1 MPERKMRAD
10 AAAFTQNP
18 RRKQAAGRPLRAN
31 GAAATH
37 LTQISPLSLIK
48 PARVGQIHMTAT
60 PKQFDRSEGA
70 KRDIIAGG
78 IVVAAILLFVGTG
91 SNVMQAAVRA
101 LIGIGGGPDRA
112 LATALILNVALIL
125 FGWRRY
131 KDLNREILER
141 TEAEQRA
148 RYLADTDPLTGFL
161 NRRALLATGQRQI
174 ATAIAEKRQVAL
186 FLLDLDHFKTVNDI
200 HGHAAG
206 DRVLQV
212 AAERIS
218 AVLPPNATK
227 ARLGG
232 DEFVAMLVFEPAA
245 RADID
250 ALAAELVAALD
261 NNITHDAQQ
270 IRIGASLGISLA
282 NDASM
287 TMETMVRQADIAMY
301 HCKDEGRNRFC
312 WFEQGMEMAVQ
323 VRNQIETG
331 IRDGMPRGEFVPHFE
346 PQVDIASGRLIGF
359 EMLMRWESPEYGM
372 IPPERFIP
380 VAEESGLI
388 GELSLQV
395 IREAMEIAKRWDPSI
410 MLAVNISPQQLKDPW
425 FSQKLTKL
433 LVEVGFPAAQLEV
446 EITESS
452 LFENL
457 PLVRSIVT
465 SLKNQGVSLSLD
477 DFGTGY
483 SSLSHLRALP
493 FDRIKIDRSFV
504 AAMRGSADAQAIV
517 VAIVRLGESLAMPI
531 TAEGVEDEATAIELT
546 RLGCSKG
553 QGWYFGR
560 AASAADTDRLL
571 AERGLLRAPMVAPAG
586 PDVGEDAPLRK
597 TA

>member
-1 MPERKMRAD
+1 
-10 AAAFTQNP
+10 
-18 RRKQAAGRPLRAN
+18 
-31 GAAATH
+31 
-37 LTQISPLSLIK
+37 
-48 PARVGQIHMTAT
+48 MTAT

-112 LATALILNVALIL
+112 LATALVLNVALIL

-131 KDLNREILER
+131 KDLNREIRER

-261 NNITHDAQQ
+261 NNVTHDAQQ
-270 IRIGASLGISLA
+270 IRVGASLGISLA
-282 NDASM
+282 SDASI

-312 WFEQGMEMAVQ
+312 WFEAGMEMAVQ

-331 IRDGMPRGEFVPHFE
+331 IREGMPRGEFVPHFE

-395 IREAMEIAKRWDPSI
+395 IREAMEAAKRWDPSI

-433 LVEVGFPAAQLEV
+433 LVEVGFPASQLEV

-504 AAMRGSADAQAIV
+504 AAMRGSPDAQAIV

-560 AASAADTDRLL
+560 AASAGDTDRLL
-571 AERGLLRAPMVAPAG
+571 ADRGLLRAPMVPPVG
-586 PDVGEDAPLRK
+586 PNTSDEEPLRK

>member
-1 MPERKMRAD
+1 M
-10 AAAFTQNP
+10 
-18 RRKQAAGRPLRAN
+18 
-31 GAAATH
+31 
-37 LTQISPLSLIK
+37 I
-48 PARVGQIHMTAT
+48 AT
-60 PKQFDRSEGA
+60 PKPLDRSEGA
-70 KRDIIAGG
+70 KRDIITGG
-78 IVVAAILLFVGTG
+78 IVVAAILLFIGTG
-91 SNVMQAAVRA
+91 GNVMQAVVRA
-101 LIGIGGGPDRA
+101 LIGIGGGPDRV
-112 LATALILNVALIL
+112 LATALVLNIALIL

-131 KDLNREILER
+131 NDLNREIRER

-161 NRRALLATGQRQI
+161 NRRALLVSGQRM
-174 ATAIAEKRQVAL
+174 IAEAAVEKREVAL

-212 AAERIS
+212 AAERI
-218 AVLPPNATK
+218 AAALPPSATK

-232 DEFVAMLVFEPAA
+232 DEFVAMIAFDPAA
-245 RADID
+245 RGDID
-250 ALAAELVAALD
+250 ALAAELVTALD
-261 NNITHDAQQ
+261 NKVTHDSQQ
-270 IRIGASLGISLA
+270 IRIGASLGIALA
-282 NDASM
+282 GDSSV

-301 HCKDEGRNRFC
+301 HCKDEGRNRHV

-323 VRNQIETG
+323 VRNQIEMG
-331 IRDGMPRGEFVPHFE
+331 IREGMPRGEFIPHFE
-346 PQVDIASGRLIGF
+346 PQVDIATGRLIGF
-359 EMLMRWESPEYGM
+359 EMLMRWESPEYGL

-395 IREAMEIAKRWDPSI
+395 IREAMDIAKRWDPTI
-410 MLAVNISPQQLKDPW
+410 VLAVNISPQQLKDPW

-433 LVEVGFPAAQLEV
+433 LVETGFPAAQLEV

-493 FDRIKIDRSFV
+493 FDRIKIDRSFI
-504 AAMRGSADAQAIV
+504 AAMRGSPDAQAIV
-517 VAIVRLGESLAMPI
+517 LAIVRLGESLAMPI

-546 RLGCSKG
+546 RLGCAKG

-560 AASAADTDRLL
+560 AASAADTERLL
-571 AERGLLRAPMVAPAG
+571 ADRGLLRGVGVPPAG
-586 PDVGEDAPLRK
+586 PVTDEKEPLRK

>member
-1 MPERKMRAD
+1 MVGNENMMAEPK
-10 AAAFTQNP
+10 P
-18 RRKQAAGRPLRAN
+18 RN
-31 GAAATH
+31 
-37 LTQISPLSLIK
+37 
-48 PARVGQIHMTAT
+48 
-60 PKQFDRSEGA
+60 RSEDA

-78 IVVAAILLFVGTG
+78 IVVAAIVLFVGTG
-91 SNVMQAAVRA
+91 GSVMQAVVRG
-101 LIGIGGGPDRA
+101 LIGIGGGPDKV
-112 LATALILNVALIL
+112 LSVALILNIALIL

-131 KDLNREILER
+131 EDLNREIRER
-141 TEAEQRA
+141 TDAEQRA

-161 NRRALLATGQRQI
+161 NRRALLAKGQQMI
-174 ATAIAEKRQVAL
+174 ATATAEHRHVAL

-232 DEFVAMLVFEPAA
+232 DEFVAMLQFEPGV
-245 RADID
+245 RGNID
-250 ALAAELVAALD
+250 ALAAELVTTLEATVA
-261 NNITHDAQQ
+261 HDAQQ
-270 IRIGASLGISLA
+270 IRIGASLGIALA
-282 NDASM
+282 TDASM

-301 HCKDEGRNRFC
+301 HCKDEGRNRHI

-346 PQVDIASGRLIGF
+346 PQVDIASGRLLGF
-359 EMLMRWESPEYGM
+359 EMLMRWESPEYGL

-395 IREAMEIAKRWDPSI
+395 IRHAMEAAKSWDPSI

-433 LVEVGFPAAQLEV
+433 LVEVGFPASQLEV

-493 FDRIKIDRSFV
+493 FDRIKIDRSFI

-553 QGWYFGR
+553 QGWYYGR
-560 AASAADTDRLL
+560 ATSAEDTARLL
-571 AERGLLRAPMVAPAG
+571 ADRGLLRAPALPQGGSPGAG
-586 PDVGEDAPLRK
+586 EEPLRK

>member
-1 MPERKMRAD
+1 M
-10 AAAFTQNP
+10 T
-18 RRKQAAGRPLRAN
+18 
-31 GAAATH
+31 AATAE
-37 LTQISPLSLIK
+37 PK
-48 PARVGQIHMTAT
+48 PY
-60 PKQFDRSEGA
+60 DRSEGA
-70 KRDIIAGG
+70 KRDIVAGG

-91 SNVMQAAVRA
+91 SSVMQAIVNT
-101 LIGIGGGPDRA
+101 LVGIGGGPDRVLSA
-112 LATALILNVALIL
+112 ALILNIALIL

-131 KDLNREILER
+131 KDLNREIRER

-161 NRRALLATGQRQI
+161 NRRALLGEGQRLI
-174 ATAIAEKRQVAL
+174 AGAAAEGRHVAL

-218 AVLPPNATK
+218 AILPPSATK

-232 DEFVAMLVFEPAA
+232 DEFVAMLPFEPAA
-245 RADID
+245 TPDID
-250 ALAAELVAALD
+250 ALAAQMVAALE
-261 NNITHDAQQ
+261 NSVAHDAQQ

-282 NDASM
+282 NDASAV
-287 TMETMVRQADIAMY
+287 METMVRQADIAMY
-301 HCKDEGRNRFC
+301 HCKDKGRNRYC
-312 WFEQGMEMAVQ
+312 WFENGMEMAVQ

-331 IRDGMPRGEFVPHFE
+331 IREGMPRGEFVPHFE

-380 VAEESGLI
+380 IAEESGLI

-395 IREAMEIAKRWDPSI
+395 IKEAMEAAKAWDPSI

-433 LVEVGFPAAQLEV
+433 LVETGFPASQLEV

-493 FDRIKIDRSFV
+493 FDRIKIDRSFI
-504 AAMRGSADAQAIV
+504 AAMRGSADALAIV
-517 VAIVRLGESLAMPI
+517 VAIVRLGESLSMPI

-546 RLGCSKG
+546 RLGCAKG
-553 QGWYFGR
+553 QGWHYGR
-560 AASAADTDRLL
+560 AMSATDTARLL
-571 AERGLLRAPMVAPAG
+571 AGRDLLRTPALPEGGAPT
-586 PDVGEDAPLRK
+586 PDAEPLRK
-597 TA
+597 SA

>member
-1 MPERKMRAD
+1 M
-10 AAAFTQNP
+10 
-18 RRKQAAGRPLRAN
+18 
-31 GAAATH
+31 
-37 LTQISPLSLIK
+37 
-48 PARVGQIHMTAT
+48 
-60 PKQFDRSEGA
+60 
-70 KRDIIAGG
+70 
-78 IVVAAILLFVGTG
+78 
-91 SNVMQAAVRA
+91 
-101 LIGIGGGPDRA
+101 
-112 LATALILNVALIL
+112 
-125 FGWRRY
+125 
-131 KDLNREILER
+131 
-141 TEAEQRA
+141 
-148 RYLADTDPLTGFL
+148 
-161 NRRALLATGQRQI
+161 
-174 ATAIAEKRQVAL
+174 
-186 FLLDLDHFKTVNDI
+186 
-200 HGHAAG
+200 
-206 DRVLQV
+206 QV

-250 ALAAELVAALD
+250 ALAAELVMALD
-261 NNITHDAQQ
+261 NSVAHDAQQ
-270 IRIGASLGISLA
+270 IRVGASLGISLA
-282 NDASM
+282 SDASV

-312 WFEQGMEMAVQ
+312 WFEAGMEMAVQ

-395 IREAMEIAKRWDPSI
+395 IREAMETAKRWDPSI

-504 AAMRGSADAQAIV
+504 AAMRGSPDAQAIV
-517 VAIVRLGESLAMPI
+517 VAIVRLGESLSMPI

-560 AASAADTDRLL
+560 AASAADTERLL
-571 AERGLLRAPMVAPAG
+571 AERGLLRTPMAPPVG
-586 PDVGEDAPLRK
+586 PDTREDEALRK

>member
-1 MPERKMRAD
+1 MSA
-10 AAAFTQNP
+10 TS
-18 RRKQAAGRPLRAN
+18 KQL
-31 GAAATH
+31 
-37 LTQISPLSLIK
+37 
-48 PARVGQIHMTAT
+48 
-60 PKQFDRSEGA
+60 DRSEGA
-70 KRDIIAGG
+70 RREIVAGG
-78 IVVAAILLFVGTG
+78 VVVAAILLFVGTG
-91 SNVMQAAVRA
+91 SNVMQAVVQT
-101 LIGIGGGPDRA
+101 LSGLGGGPDRA
-112 LATALILNVALIL
+112 LAAALVLNVALIL

-131 KDLNREILER
+131 KDLNREIRER

-174 ATAIAEKRQVAL
+174 AEAVADKRQVAL

-218 AVLPPNATK
+218 AILPPNANK

-232 DEFVAMLVFEPAA
+232 DEFVAMLAFDPAA

-250 ALAAELVAALD
+250 ALAAELVTALD
-261 NNITHDAQQ
+261 NSVNHDGQQ

-282 NDASM
+282 SDASI

-301 HCKDEGRNRFC
+301 HCKDEGRNRHI
-312 WFEQGMEMAVQ
+312 WFEPGMEMAVQ

-331 IRDGMPRGEFVPHFE
+331 IREGMPRGEFVPHFE
-346 PQVDIASGRLIGF
+346 PQVDIASGRLLGF

-380 VAEESGLI
+380 VAEESGMI

-395 IREAMEIAKRWDPSI
+395 IRDAMEIAKRWDPSI

-433 LVEVGFPAAQLEV
+433 LVETGFPAAQLEV

-493 FDRIKIDRSFV
+493 FDRIKIDRSFI
-504 AAMRGSADAQAIV
+504 AAMRGSPDAQAIV
-517 VAIVRLGESLAMPI
+517 VAIVRLGESLSMPI
-531 TAEGVEDEATAIELT
+531 TAEGVEDEATALELT
-546 RLGCSKG
+546 RLGCAKS

-571 AERGLLRAPMVAPAG
+571 AERGLLRAPMVPPVG
-586 PDVGEDAPLRK
+586 PGTSDEEPLRK

>member
-1 MPERKMRAD
+1 MIAEPK
-10 AAAFTQNP
+10 P
-18 RRKQAAGRPLRAN
+18 RN
-31 GAAATH
+31 
-37 LTQISPLSLIK
+37 
-48 PARVGQIHMTAT
+48 
-60 PKQFDRSEGA
+60 RSEDA
-70 KRDIIAGG
+70 KRDILAGG
-78 IVVAAILLFVGTG
+78 IVVAAIVLFVGTG
-91 SNVMQAAVRA
+91 GTVMQAVVQT
-101 LIGIGGGPDRA
+101 LIGIGGGPDKA
-112 LATALILNVALIL
+112 LSAALILNIALIL

-131 KDLNREILER
+131 EDLNREIRER
-141 TEAEQRA
+141 TDAEHRA

-161 NRRALLATGQRQI
+161 NRRALIARGQQ
-174 ATAIAEKRQVAL
+174 AIAEATAAKRHVAL

-232 DEFVAMLVFEPAA
+232 DEFVAMLQFEPGV
-245 RADID
+245 RGNID
-250 ALAAELVAALD
+250 ALAAELVTALEA
-261 NNITHDAQQ
+261 TVAHDAQQ
-270 IRIGASLGISLA
+270 IRIGASLGIALA
-282 NDASM
+282 TEASM

-301 HCKDEGRNRFC
+301 HCKDEGRNRHV

-331 IRDGMPRGEFVPHFE
+331 IRDGMPRGEFVAHFE
-346 PQVDIASGRLIGF
+346 PQVDIASGRLMGF
-359 EMLMRWESPEYGM
+359 EMLMRWESPEYGL

-395 IREAMEIAKRWDPSI
+395 IRQAMEAAKSWDPAI

-433 LVEVGFPAAQLEV
+433 LVETGFPANQLEV

-493 FDRIKIDRSFV
+493 FDRIKIDRSFI

-517 VAIVRLGESLAMPI
+517 VAIVRLGESLSMPI

-553 QGWYFGR
+553 QGWYYGR
-560 AASAADTDRLL
+560 ALSADDTARLL
-571 AERGLLRAPMVAPAG
+571 AERGLLRAPLSPQG
-586 PDVGEDAPLRK
+586 SSPSSEGEDLRK

>member
-1 MPERKMRAD
+1 MSV
-10 AAAFTQNP
+10 TS
-18 RRKQAAGRPLRAN
+18 KQL
-31 GAAATH
+31 
-37 LTQISPLSLIK
+37 
-48 PARVGQIHMTAT
+48 
-60 PKQFDRSEGA
+60 DRSEGA
-70 KRDIIAGG
+70 RREIIAGG

-91 SNVMQAAVRA
+91 SNVMRA
-101 LIGIGGGPDRA
+101 IVQTLSGLGGGPDQA
-112 LATALILNVALIL
+112 LAAALVLNVALIL

-131 KDLNREILER
+131 EDLNREIREK

-174 ATAIAEKRQVAL
+174 ASAIADKRQVAL

-218 AVLPPNATK
+218 AILPPNATK

-232 DEFVAMLVFEPAA
+232 DEFVAMLAFDPAA

-250 ALAAELVAALD
+250 ALAAELVTALD
-261 NNITHDAQQ
+261 NSVNHDGQQ

-282 NDASM
+282 SDASV

-301 HCKDEGRNRFC
+301 HCKDEGRNRHI
-312 WFEQGMEMAVQ
+312 WFEPGMEMAVQ

-331 IRDGMPRGEFVPHFE
+331 IREGMPRGEFAPHFE
-346 PQVDIASGRLIGF
+346 PQVDIASGRLLGF
-359 EMLMRWESPEYGM
+359 EMLMRWDSPEYGM

-380 VAEESGLI
+380 VAEESGII

-395 IREAMEIAKRWDPSI
+395 IRDAMEIAKRWDPSI

-433 LVEVGFPAAQLEV
+433 LVETGFPAAQLEV

-493 FDRIKIDRSFV
+493 FDRIKIDRSFI
-504 AAMRGSADAQAIV
+504 AAMRGSPDAQAIV

-571 AERGLLRAPMVAPAG
+571 AERGLLRAPMVPPAG
-586 PDVGEDAPLRK
+586 PDTSEETPLRK
-597 TA
+597 SA

>member
-1 MPERKMRAD
+1 
-10 AAAFTQNP
+10 
-18 RRKQAAGRPLRAN
+18 
-31 GAAATH
+31 
-37 LTQISPLSLIK
+37 
-48 PARVGQIHMTAT
+48 MTAT
-60 PKQFDRSEGA
+60 PKPFDRSEGA

-101 LIGIGGGPDRA
+101 LIGLGGGPDRA
-112 LATALILNVALIL
+112 LATAVILNVALIL

-174 ATAIAEKRQVAL
+174 ANAIADKRQVAL

-250 ALAAELVAALD
+250 ALAADLVMALD
-261 NNITHDAQQ
+261 NAVTHDAQQ
-270 IRIGASLGISLA
+270 IRVGASLGISLA
-282 NDASM
+282 SDASV

-312 WFEQGMEMAVQ
+312 WFEAGMEMAVQ

-410 MLAVNISPQQLKDPW
+410 TLAVNISPQQLKDPW

-433 LVEVGFPAAQLEV
+433 LVEVGFPASQLEV

-493 FDRIKIDRSFV
+493 FDRIKIDRSFI

-571 AERGLLRAPMVAPAG
+571 ADRGLLRAPLVPPAG
-586 PDVGEDAPLRK
+586 PDVGEDTPMRK

>member
-1 MPERKMRAD
+1 MVAE
-10 AAAFTQNP
+10 P
-18 RRKQAAGRPLRAN
+18 RGR
-31 GAAATH
+31 
-37 LTQISPLSLIK
+37 
-48 PARVGQIHMTAT
+48 
-60 PKQFDRSEGA
+60 DRSEDA
-70 KRDIIAGG
+70 RRDVVAGG
-78 IVVAAILLFVGTG
+78 IVVAGILLFVGTG
-91 SNVMQAAVRA
+91 GNVMQSVVQTLA
-101 LIGIGGGPDRA
+101 GIGGGPDKA
-112 LATALILNVALIL
+112 LSAALILNVALIL

-131 KDLNREILER
+131 DDLNREIRER

-161 NRRALLATGQRQI
+161 NRRAMLIEGQRL
-174 ATAIAEKRQVAL
+174 IAEAAADKRQVAL

-212 AAERIS
+212 AAQRIS
-218 AVLPPNATK
+218 DILPPNATK

-232 DEFVAMLVFEPAA
+232 DEFIAMIAFEPSA
-245 RADID
+245 RANID
-250 ALAAELVAALD
+250 ALAAALVTALED
-261 NNITHDAQQ
+261 NVTHDAQQ
-270 IRIGASLGISLA
+270 IHIGASLGIALA
-282 NDASM
+282 TDASM
-287 TMETMVRQADIAMY
+287 TIETMVRQADIAMY
-301 HCKDEGRNRFC
+301 HGKDEGRNRYI
-312 WFEQGMEMAVQ
+312 WFETGMEMAVQ

-331 IRDGMPRGEFVPHFE
+331 IRDGMPRGEFIPFFE
-346 PQVDIASGRLIGF
+346 PQVDIATGRLVGF
-359 EMLMRWESPEYGM
+359 EMLMRWESPEYGL

-380 VAEESGLI
+380 IAEQSGLI

-395 IREAMEIAKRWDPSI
+395 IRRAMEIAKSWDPSI
-410 MLAVNISPQQLKDPW
+410 ILAVNISPQQLKDPW

-433 LVEVGFPAAQLEV
+433 LVEVGFPASQLEV

-493 FDRIKIDRSFV
+493 FDRIKIDRSFIT
-504 AAMRGSADAQAIV
+504 AMRGSADAHAIV
-517 VAIVRLGESLAMPI
+517 VAIVRLSESLAMPI

-546 RLGCSKG
+546 RLGCAKG
-553 QGWYFGR
+553 QGWHYGR
-560 AASAADTDRLL
+560 AASAEDTARLL
-571 AERGLLRAPMVAPAG
+571 AERGLLRAPVSP
-586 PDVGEDAPLRK
+586 ESSDAAEARQETLRR

>member
-1 MPERKMRAD
+1 
-10 AAAFTQNP
+10 
-18 RRKQAAGRPLRAN
+18 
-31 GAAATH
+31 
-37 LTQISPLSLIK
+37 
-48 PARVGQIHMTAT
+48 MTAT

-112 LATALILNVALIL
+112 LAAAMILNVALIL

-131 KDLNREILER
+131 EDLNREIRER

-161 NRRALLATGQRQI
+161 NRRALLATGQRMI
-174 ATAIAEKRQVAL
+174 AGAIAEKRQVAL

-232 DEFVAMLVFEPAA
+232 DEFVAMLAFEPAA

-250 ALAAELVAALD
+250 ALAAELVMVLD
-261 NNITHDAQQ
+261 NSIAHDAQQ

-282 NDASM
+282 SDASV

-301 HCKDEGRNRFC
+301 HGKDEGRNRHI
-312 WFEQGMEMAVQ
+312 WFETGMEMAVQ

-395 IREAMEIAKRWDPSI
+395 IREAMEIAKRWDPTI

-504 AAMRGSADAQAIV
+504 AAMRGSPDAQAIV

-560 AASAADTDRLL
+560 ASSAADTERLL
-571 AERGLLRAPMVAPAG
+571 ADRGLLRVPMAPPAG
-586 PDVGEDAPLRK
+586 RDASDDEQLRK
-597 TA
+597 SA

>member
-1 MPERKMRAD
+1 
-10 AAAFTQNP
+10 
-18 RRKQAAGRPLRAN
+18 
-31 GAAATH
+31 
-37 LTQISPLSLIK
+37 
-48 PARVGQIHMTAT
+48 MTAT

-91 SNVMQAAVRA
+91 SNVMQAVVRA
-101 LIGIGGGPDRA
+101 LIGLGGGPDRA
-112 LATALILNVALIL
+112 LATALVLNVALIL

-131 KDLNREILER
+131 KDLNREIRER

-161 NRRALLATGQRQI
+161 NRRALLTTGQRQI
-174 ATAIAEKRQVAL
+174 ANAIAEKRQVAL

-200 HGHAAG
+200 HGHVAG

-232 DEFVAMLVFEPAA
+232 DEFVAMLAFEPSA

-250 ALAAELVAALD
+250 ALAAELVASLD
-261 NNITHDAQQ
+261 NSVSHDAQQ
-270 IRIGASLGISLA
+270 IRVGASLGISIA
-282 NDASM
+282 SDASV

-312 WFEQGMEMAVQ
+312 WFETGMEMAVQ

-388 GELSLQV
+388 GDLSLQV
-395 IREAMEIAKRWDPSI
+395 IRDAMEMAKRWDPSI
-410 MLAVNISPQQLKDPW
+410 SLAVNISPQQLKDPW

-433 LVEVGFPAAQLEV
+433 LVEVGFPASQLEV

-493 FDRIKIDRSFV
+493 FDRIKIDRSFI
-504 AAMRGSADAQAIV
+504 AAMRGSPDAQAIV

-546 RLGCSKG
+546 RLGCAKG

-560 AASAADTDRLL
+560 AASAADTERML
-571 AERGLLRAPMVAPAG
+571 AERGLLRAPMVPSAA
-586 PDVGEDAPLRK
+586 VDASDDEPLRK
-597 TA
+597 SA

>member
-1 MPERKMRAD
+1 
-10 AAAFTQNP
+10 
-18 RRKQAAGRPLRAN
+18 
-31 GAAATH
+31 
-37 LTQISPLSLIK
+37 
-48 PARVGQIHMTAT
+48 MTLWS
-60 PKQFDRSEGA
+60 KSRDRSEDA
-70 KRDIIAGG
+70 RRDIVAGG
-78 IVVAAILLFVGTG
+78 IVVAGILLFVGTG
-91 SNVMQAAVRA
+91 GSVMQSIVQT
-101 LIGIGGGPDRA
+101 LIGIGGGPDKV
-112 LATALILNVALIL
+112 LAIALILNVALLL

-131 KDLNREILER
+131 EDLNREIRER

-161 NRRALLATGQRQI
+161 NRRALLVQGQRLI
-174 ATAIAEKRQVAL
+174 TDATSNGRHVAL

-212 AAERIS
+212 AADRIS
-218 AVLPPNATK
+218 SVLPPNAAK

-232 DEFVAMLVFEPAA
+232 DEFVAMLSFEPAA
-245 RADID
+245 RASID
-250 ALAAELVAALD
+250 ALAAALVAALED
-261 NNITHDAQQ
+261 NVAHDSQQ
-270 IRIGASLGISLA
+270 IRVGASLGIALA
-282 NDASM
+282 TDASM

-301 HCKDEGRNRFC
+301 HGKDEGRNRHI

-331 IRDGMPRGEFVPHFE
+331 IRDGMPRGEFIPYFE
-346 PQVDIASGRLIGF
+346 PQVDIATGRLAGF
-359 EMLMRWESPEYGM
+359 EMLMRWESPEYGL

-380 VAEESGLI
+380 VAEDSGLI

-395 IREAMEIAKRWDPSI
+395 IGRAMEVAKGWDPSI
-410 MLAVNISPQQLKDPW
+410 ILAVNISPQQLKDPW

-433 LVEVGFPAAQLEV
+433 LVETGFPANQLEV

-493 FDRIKIDRSFV
+493 FDRIKIDRSFI
-504 AAMRGSADAQAIV
+504 AAMRGSPDALAIV

-553 QGWYFGR
+553 QGWYYGR
-560 AASAADTDRLL
+560 AASIDDTARLL
-571 AERGLLRAPMVAPAG
+571 ADRGLLRAPMLPGVPAS
-586 PDVGEDAPLRK
+586 EEEELRK
-597 TA
+597 RA

>member
-1 MPERKMRAD
+1 
-10 AAAFTQNP
+10 
-18 RRKQAAGRPLRAN
+18 
-31 GAAATH
+31 
-37 LTQISPLSLIK
+37 
-48 PARVGQIHMTAT
+48 MTAT

-112 LATALILNVALIL
+112 LATALVLNIALIL

-161 NRRALLATGQRQI
+161 NRRALLSSGQRMI
-174 ATAIAEKRQVAL
+174 ASAAAEKRQVAL

-218 AVLPPNATK
+218 AVLPPTATK

-232 DEFVAMLVFEPAA
+232 DEFVAMLAFEPAA

-261 NNITHDAQQ
+261 NKIMHDAQP

-282 NDASM
+282 GDTSI

-312 WFEQGMEMAVQ
+312 WFEAGMEMAVQ

-331 IRDGMPRGEFVPHFE
+331 IRNGMPRGEFIPHFE
-346 PQVDIASGRLIGF
+346 PQVDIATGRLLGF

-395 IREAMEIAKRWDPSI
+395 VRNAMEIAKRWDPSI

-493 FDRIKIDRSFV
+493 FDRIKIDRSFI

-517 VAIVRLGESLAMPI
+517 VAIVRLGESLSMPI

-560 AASAADTDRLL
+560 AASAVDTDRLL
-571 AERGLLRAPMVAPAG
+571 AERGLLRAPKVPPADPG
-586 PDVGEDAPLRK
+586 VREDEPLRK

>member
-1 MPERKMRAD
+1 MSATSR
-10 AAAFTQNP
+10 P
-18 RRKQAAGRPLRAN
+18 R
-31 GAAATH
+31 
-37 LTQISPLSLIK
+37 
-48 PARVGQIHMTAT
+48 
-60 PKQFDRSEGA
+60 DRSEGA
-70 KRDIIAGG
+70 KRDIVAGG

-91 SNVMQAAVRA
+91 SNVMQAVIRS
-101 LIGIGGGPDRA
+101 LIGIGGGPDNV
-112 LATALILNVALIL
+112 LTATLVLNIALIL

-131 KDLNREILER
+131 EDLNREIRER
-141 TEAEQRA
+141 TEAERRA

-161 NRRALLATGQRQI
+161 NRRALMATGQQLI
-174 ATAIAEKRQVAL
+174 VDAAMEKRQVAL

-218 AVLPPNATK
+218 AVLPPSATK

-232 DEFVAMLVFEPAA
+232 DEFVAMLPFEAA
-245 RADID
+245 GRDHIE
-250 ALAAELVAALD
+250 ALAAQLVIALEEP
-261 NNITHDAQQ
+261 IVHGAQH
-270 IRIGASLGISLA
+270 IRTGASLGVALA
-282 NDASM
+282 HDAST

-312 WFEQGMEMAVQ
+312 WFELGMEMAVQ

-331 IRDGMPRGEFVPHFE
+331 IRVGMPRGEFVPHFE
-346 PQVDIASGRLIGF
+346 PQVDIASGRLLGF
-359 EMLMRWESPEYGM
+359 EMLMRWESPEHGM

-395 IREAMEIAKRWDPSI
+395 ISRAMEIAKSWDPSI

-433 LVEVGFPAAQLEV
+433 LVETGFPASQLEV

-504 AAMRGSADAQAIV
+504 AAMRGSPDAQAIV
-517 VAIVRLGESLAMPI
+517 VAIVRLGESLSMPI
-531 TAEGVEDEATAIELT
+531 TAEGVEDEATAIELI
-546 RLGCSKG
+546 RLGCAKG
-553 QGWYFGR
+553 QGWYYGR
-560 AASAADTDRLL
+560 ASSAADTAILL
-571 AERGLLRAPMVAPAG
+571 AERGLLRAPMVPKGGAPA
-586 PDVGEDAPLRK
+586 PDEAPLRK
-597 TA
+597 SA

>member
-1 MPERKMRAD
+1 MIMTSER
-10 AAAFTQNP
+10 P
-18 RRKQAAGRPLRAN
+18 
-31 GAAATH
+31 
-37 LTQISPLSLIK
+37 
-48 PARVGQIHMTAT
+48 
-60 PKQFDRSEGA
+60 DRSEGA
-70 KRDIIAGG
+70 KRDIVAGG

-91 SNVMQAAVRA
+91 STVMQAVVNT
-101 LIGIGGGPDRA
+101 LVGIGGGPDQVLAAA
-112 LATALILNVALIL
+112 LVLNVALIL

-131 KDLNREILER
+131 KDLNREIRER

-161 NRRALLATGQRQI
+161 NRRSLLAKGQRQI
-174 ATAIAEKRQVAL
+174 AKAATEKRQVAL

-200 HGHAAG
+200 HGHVAG

-218 AVLPPNATK
+218 AILPPNATK

-245 RADID
+245 RTHID

-261 NNITHDAQQ
+261 NVIAYDGQQ

-282 NDASM
+282 SDASV

-301 HCKDEGRNRFC
+301 HCKDEGRNRHI
-312 WFEQGMEMAVQ
+312 WFETGMEMAVQ
-323 VRNQIETG
+323 ARNQIETG

-346 PQVDIASGRLIGF
+346 PQVDIASGRLLGF

-372 IPPERFIP
+372 IAPERFIP

-395 IREAMEIAKRWDPSI
+395 IRHAMEIAKRWDPSI

-433 LVEVGFPAAQLEV
+433 LVEVGFPASQLEV

-493 FDRIKIDRSFV
+493 FDRIKIDRSFI
-504 AAMRGSADAQAIV
+504 AAMRGSPDAQAIV

-560 AASAADTDRLL
+560 AASAADTEKLL
-571 AERGLLRAPMVAPAG
+571 AERGLLRAPVVPPAG
-586 PDVGEDAPLRK
+586 PGASEDEPLRK

>member
-1 MPERKMRAD
+1 
-10 AAAFTQNP
+10 
-18 RRKQAAGRPLRAN
+18 
-31 GAAATH
+31 
-37 LTQISPLSLIK
+37 
-48 PARVGQIHMTAT
+48 MTST
-60 PKQFDRSEGA
+60 PKPFDRSEGA

-112 LATALILNVALIL
+112 LATAVILNVALIL

-174 ATAIAEKRQVAL
+174 ASAIAEKRQVAL

-250 ALAAELVAALD
+250 ALAAELVMALD
-261 NNITHDAQQ
+261 NVVAHDAQQ
-270 IRIGASLGISLA
+270 IRVGASLGISLA
-282 NDASM
+282 SDASV

-301 HCKDEGRNRFC
+301 HGKDEGRNRHI
-312 WFEQGMEMAVQ
+312 WFETGMEMAVQ

-395 IREAMEIAKRWDPSI
+395 IREAMETAKRWDPSI

-504 AAMRGSADAQAIV
+504 AAMRGSPDAQAIV

-560 AASAADTDRLL
+560 ASSAADTERLL
-571 AERGLLRAPMVAPAG
+571 AERGLLRTPMAPPAG
-586 PDVGEDAPLRK
+586 PDASEDAPLRK

>member
-1 MPERKMRAD
+1 
-10 AAAFTQNP
+10 
-18 RRKQAAGRPLRAN
+18 
-31 GAAATH
+31 
-37 LTQISPLSLIK
+37 
-48 PARVGQIHMTAT
+48 MTAT
-60 PKQFDRSEGA
+60 PKSFDRSEGA
-70 KRDIIAGG
+70 KRDIVAGG

-112 LATALILNVALIL
+112 LATALVLNVALIL

-131 KDLNREILER
+131 KDLNREIRER

-161 NRRALLATGQRQI
+161 NRRALLSTGQRQI
-174 ATAIAEKRQVAL
+174 AGAITEKRQVAL

-250 ALAAELVAALD
+250 ALATELVMALD
-261 NNITHDAQQ
+261 NSVTHDAQQ
-270 IRIGASLGISLA
+270 IRVGASLGISLA
-282 NDASM
+282 SDASV

-312 WFEQGMEMAVQ
+312 WFEAGMEMAVQ
-323 VRNQIETG
+323 VRNQIENG

-433 LVEVGFPAAQLEV
+433 LIEVGFPASQLEV

-504 AAMRGSADAQAIV
+504 AAMRGSPDAQAIV
-517 VAIVRLGESLAMPI
+517 VAIVRLGESLSMPI

-560 AASAADTDRLL
+560 ASSAADTERLL
-571 AERGLLRAPMVAPAG
+571 AERGLLRAPKVSPTSPGAG
-586 PDVGEDAPLRK
+586 SDETGAEPLRK
-597 TA
+597 SA

>member
-1 MPERKMRAD
+1 
-10 AAAFTQNP
+10 
-18 RRKQAAGRPLRAN
+18 
-31 GAAATH
+31 
-37 LTQISPLSLIK
+37 
-48 PARVGQIHMTAT
+48 MTST
-60 PKQFDRSEGA
+60 PKPFDRSEGA

-112 LATALILNVALIL
+112 LATALVLNVALIL

-131 KDLNREILER
+131 KDLSREIRER
-141 TEAEQRA
+141 TEAEERA

-174 ATAIAEKRQVAL
+174 ASAIAEKRQVAL

-232 DEFVAMLVFEPAA
+232 DEFVAMLVFDPAA

-250 ALAAELVAALD
+250 ALAAELVMALD
-261 NNITHDAQQ
+261 NVVAHDAQQ
-270 IRIGASLGISLA
+270 IRVGASLGISLA
-282 NDASM
+282 DDASV

-312 WFEQGMEMAVQ
+312 WFEAGMEMAVQ

-331 IRDGMPRGEFVPHFE
+331 IRDGMPRGEFIPHFE

-433 LVEVGFPAAQLEV
+433 LIEVGFPAAQLEV

-504 AAMRGSADAQAIV
+504 AAMRGSPDAQAIV

-560 AASAADTDRLL
+560 AASAADTERLL
-571 AERGLLRAPMVAPAG
+571 ADRGLLRAPMVPPTNPGAG
-586 PDVGEDAPLRK
+586 SDAAEAEPLRK
-597 TA
+597 SA

>member
-1 MPERKMRAD
+1 MMAEPK
-10 AAAFTQNP
+10 P
-18 RRKQAAGRPLRAN
+18 RNRGE
-31 GAAATH
+31 
-37 LTQISPLSLIK
+37 
-48 PARVGQIHMTAT
+48 
-60 PKQFDRSEGA
+60 DA
-70 KRDIIAGG
+70 KRDMLAGG
-78 IVVAAILLFVGTG
+78 IVVAAIVLFVGTG
-91 SNVMQAAVRA
+91 GSVMQAVVQT
-101 LIGIGGGPDRA
+101 LIGIGGGPDKA
-112 LATALILNVALIL
+112 LSAALILNIALIL

-131 KDLNREILER
+131 EDLNREIRER
-141 TEAEQRA
+141 TDAEQRA

-161 NRRALLATGQRQI
+161 NRRALLAKGQQMI
-174 ATAIAEKRQVAL
+174 ASATAEQRHVAL

-218 AVLPPNATK
+218 SVLPPNATK

-232 DEFVAMLVFEPAA
+232 DEFVAMLQFEPGM
-245 RADID
+245 RGNID
-250 ALAAELVAALD
+250 ALAAELVATLEA
-261 NNITHDAQQ
+261 TVAHDAQQ
-270 IRIGASLGISLA
+270 IRIGASLGIALA
-282 NDASM
+282 TDASM

-301 HCKDEGRNRFC
+301 HCKDDGRNRHI

-331 IRDGMPRGEFVPHFE
+331 IRDGMPRGEFVAHFE
-346 PQVDIASGRLIGF
+346 PQVDIASGRLLGF
-359 EMLMRWESPEYGM
+359 EMLMRWESREYGL

-395 IREAMEIAKRWDPSI
+395 VRQAMEAAKGWDPSI

-433 LVEVGFPAAQLEV
+433 LVETGFPANQLEV

-493 FDRIKIDRSFV
+493 FDRIKIDRSFI
-504 AAMRGSADAQAIV
+504 AAMRGSPDAQAIV
-517 VAIVRLGESLAMPI
+517 VAIVRLGESLSMPI

-553 QGWYFGR
+553 QGWYYGR
-560 AASAADTDRLL
+560 AASAEDTARLL
-571 AERGLLRAPMVAPAG
+571 ADRGLLRVPLAPQAG
-586 PDVGEDAPLRK
+586 AQPPEDEVLRK
-597 TA
+597 SA